1 MLSVVPDLS
10 VSVPAD
16 GLSALMDQIVRE
28 GARQVL
34 AAAVQA
40 EVAAC
45 VDRFAGVRDEDG
57 RMVVRNGAG
66 GPRTVLT
73 SAGAVEVTVPRV
85 NDKRTGRRAGERMR
99 FSWAVLPSWARKT
112 PQVTEVLP
120 LLYLHGVSS
129 GDFVPALGQEKE
141 APA

>member
-1 MLSVVPDLS
+1 LPDYRLIGGLVFYRRVRGKETRMGSVIEELRRREAAARAE
-10 VSVPAD
+10 AD
-16 GLSALMDQIVRE
+16 GLRSRIEELAE
-28 GARQVL
+28 GR
-34 AAAVQA
+34 VQL
-40 EVAAC
+40 
-45 VDRFAGVRDEDG
+45 FW
-57 RMVVRNGAG
+57 
-66 GPRTVLT
+66 
-73 SAGAVEVTVPRV
+73 SEVTVSRV
-85 NDKRTGRRAGERMR
+85 NDKRTDRRTGERMR

>member
-1 MLSVVPDLS
+1 
-10 VSVPAD
+10 
-16 GLSALMDQIVRE
+16 MDQIVRE

-45 VDRFAGVRDEDG
+45 IDRFADVRDEDG
-57 RMVVRNGAG
+57 RRMVVRNGAG

-85 NDKRTGRRAGERMR
+85 NDKRTGRRTSERMR

-120 LLYLHGVSS
+120 LPYLHGVSS

-141 APA
+141 ALA

>member
-1 MLSVVPDLS
+1 MLTVVPDLS

-16 GLSALMDQIVRE
+16 GPSALIDQIVRE
-28 GARQVL
+28 GARRR
-34 AAAVQA
+34 A
-40 EVAAC
+40 E
-45 VDRFAGVRDEDG
+45 
-57 RMVVRNGAG
+57 
-66 GPRTVLT
+66 PRTVQT

-85 NDKRTGRRAGERMR
+85 NDKRTDRRTGERRR

-120 LLYLHGVSS
+120 LPYLHGTSS
-129 GDFVPALGQEKE
+129 GDFVSALGQEKE